1 MAVRT
6 IREILENPKIRD
18 QIRDQTLTFAVLSQ
32 TMGVVTCGK
41 EMKLVRSPGS
51 YFKKYYG
58 GIPSEQKEFYET
70 YISTTSSPQKISSWL
85 SQTHANSKWP

>member
-41 EMKLVRSPGS
+41 EDWSVLPDRIS
-51 YFKKYYG
+51 KY
-58 GIPSEQKEFYET
+58 
-70 YISTTSSPQKISSWL
+70 
-85 SQTHANSKWP
+85 

>member
-1 MAVRT
+1 
-6 IREILENPKIRD
+6 
-18 QIRDQTLTFAVLSQ
+18 
-32 TMGVVTCGK
+32 MGVVTCGK

-70 YISTTSSPQKISSWL
+70 YISTTSPQKKISSWL
-85 SQTHANSKWP
+85 SQTHANSKRSESAGKPQGKGPQEAFRF

>member
-1 MAVRT
+1 
-6 IREILENPKIRD
+6 
-18 QIRDQTLTFAVLSQ
+18 
-32 TMGVVTCGK
+32 MGVVTCGK

-70 YISTTSSPQKISSWL
+70 YISTTSPPQKISPWL
-85 SQTHANSKWP
+85 SQTHADSKWP

>member
-6 IREILENPKIRD
+6 IREILENPK
-18 QIRDQTLTFAVLSQ
+18 IRDQTLTFAVLSQ

-70 YISTTSSPQKISSWL
+70 YISTTSPTQKISSWL